1 MTAELIVAIVVMG
14 VFVFVT
20 PLVLIRFFHRVP
32 AHHVLV
38 RTGTGGPRVAR
49 EGIVAFPGLHTVEPL
64 DVSVRRIE
72 IDRRNGKGLLAENGD
87 RVELRAS
94 FFVKVN
100 DTNEDIL
107 KAAQDLGCAVMND
120 AERFR
125 KHLEPKLVSALEMV
139 ARMMTASEIEKSR
152 DRFRDRVFEV
162 IELGSGLRLD
172 DVALDDLRVVPEIA
186 PPYR

>member
-1 MTAELIVAIVVMG
+1 MTPEMIAAMVAAG
-14 VFVFVT
+14 AFVLVT
-20 PLVLIRFFHRVP
+20 PLVLLRFFHRVP

-38 RTGTGGPRVAR
+38 RTGSGGPRIAR
-49 EGIVAFPGLHTVEPL
+49 EAIVAFPGLHTIEPL

-100 DTNEDIL
+100 DTNEDML
-107 KAAQDLGCAVMND
+107 KAAQDLGCAVVND

-125 KHLEPKLVSALEMV
+125 KHLEPKLVSALETV
-139 ARMMTASEIEKSR
+139 ARMMPASHVEQDRE
-152 DRFRDRVFEV
+152 RFRDRVFEV
-162 IELGSGLRLD
+162 IELGGGLRLD
-172 DVALDDLRVVPEIA
+172 DLALEDVRVVPEIA